1 MIRIPRN
8 VIENLKRGTLL
19 IMVLYAIRGNAE
31 VLLGIFAADRMDSDL
46 RVYLIIIPI
55 ISLVF
60 IYFKYR
66 KKIGKD

>member
-19 IMVLYAIRGNAE
+19 IMVLYAIRGIAV

>member
-1 MIRIPRN
+1 
-8 VIENLKRGTLL
+8 
-19 IMVLYAIRGNAE
+19 MVLYAIRGIAV

>member
-1 MIRIPRN
+1 MVRIPRN
-8 VIENLKRGTLL
+8 VIQNVKRGTLL
-19 IMVLYAIRGNAE
+19 IMVLYAIRGIAV
-31 VLLGIFAADRMDSDL
+31 VLLGIFAADRMDSDF